1 MPLPKIATPTYEL
14 ELPSTGKTIQ
24 YRPFLVKEEKLLVI
38 ALESDSTKQIT
49 TAIKS
54 VIKNCVLTKGVK
66 IEDLPTF
73 DIEYLFLNIRGKSVG
88 EDIEVNIVCPDD
100 EETSVTVNVNL
111 DDIQVIKSD
120 DHTDKIKL
128 YDKIMMQMKYPSLD
142 QFIKNNFDI
151 SDKNVMD
158 QSFEL
163 IASCVDKIFTED
175 EVWTTSDCTKK
186 EMNDFLE
193 QMNSSQFKEI
203 EAFFQTM
210 PKLSHTIKVTNPNTK
225 VEIMKAMFPQ
235 HSDNIVNELEESSI
249 IFGKVNESLQSID
262 RTRRR
267 FDDAVLELGELEVEN
282 TLTNQ
287 QVLEVIQRGELLG
300 RLSQQVR
307 KEATDLGEDSGLVM
321 IQIDSLESGVR
332 NTLDLVLKDHLP
344 AKRFRNI
351 NKAVDEIANL
361 TYEELNSIQHLGSV
375 LFMESLDEVSTSK
388 GYRILARLPG
398 LPDNL
403 HDSLIQKFKTLPN
416 LLTASTDKLFE
427 VEGIGRSRAQQ
438 LREYFDTL
446 LKNVGF
452 SYINGH

>member
-1 MPLPKIATPTYEL
+1 MAENQLIPGQPLRNGVDLVADKKTGALIVIGTSAKLEKISSGGITLNNCSYTPEMLSEL
-14 ELPSTGKTIQ
+14 AKMDGAIIVDANVNNILKANVHLNPSDNIPTSQTGTRHRTAERVSVETELS
-24 YRPFLVKEEKLLVI
+24 VI
-38 ALESDSTKQIT
+38 AVSEESS
-49 TAIKS
+49 
-54 VIKNCVLTKGVK
+54 
-66 IEDLPTF
+66 
-73 DIEYLFLNIRGKSVG
+73 
-88 EDIEVNIVCPDD
+88 
-100 EETSVTVNVNL
+100 
-111 DDIQVIKSD
+111 
-120 DHTDKIKL
+120 
-128 YDKIMMQMKYPSLD
+128 
-142 QFIKNNFDI
+142 
-151 SDKNVMD
+151 
-158 QSFEL
+158 
-163 IASCVDKIFTED
+163 
-175 EVWTTSDCTKK
+175 
-186 EMNDFLE
+186 
-193 QMNSSQFKEI
+193 
-203 EAFFQTM
+203 
-210 PKLSHTIKVTNPNTK
+210 TIKV
-225 VEIMKAMFPQ
+225 F
-235 HSDNIVNELEESSI
+235 SDNSVNELEESSI

-287 QVLEVIQRGELLG
+287 QVLEVMQRGELLG

>member
-1 MPLPKIATPTYEL
+1 MAENQLIPGQPLRNGVDLVADKKTGALIVIGTSAKLEKISSGGITLNNCAYTPEMLSEL
-14 ELPSTGKTIQ
+14 AKMDGAIIVDANVNNILKANVHLNPSDNIPTSQTGTRHRTAERVSVETELS
-24 YRPFLVKEEKLLVI
+24 VI
-38 ALESDSTKQIT
+38 AVSEESS
-49 TAIKS
+49 
-54 VIKNCVLTKGVK
+54 
-66 IEDLPTF
+66 
-73 DIEYLFLNIRGKSVG
+73 
-88 EDIEVNIVCPDD
+88 
-100 EETSVTVNVNL
+100 
-111 DDIQVIKSD
+111 
-120 DHTDKIKL
+120 
-128 YDKIMMQMKYPSLD
+128 
-142 QFIKNNFDI
+142 
-151 SDKNVMD
+151 
-158 QSFEL
+158 
-163 IASCVDKIFTED
+163 
-175 EVWTTSDCTKK
+175 
-186 EMNDFLE
+186 
-193 QMNSSQFKEI
+193 
-203 EAFFQTM
+203 
-210 PKLSHTIKVTNPNTK
+210 TIKV
-225 VEIMKAMFPQ
+225 F
-235 HSDNIVNELEESSI
+235 SDNIVNELEESSI

-438 LREYFDTL
+438 LRDYFDTL
-446 LKNVGF
+446 LKNIGF
-452 SYINGH
+452 S

>member
-1 MPLPKIATPTYEL
+1 MAENQLIPGQPLRNGVDLVADKKTGALIVIGTSAKLEKISSGGITLNNCSYTPEMLSEL
-14 ELPSTGKTIQ
+14 AKMDGAIIVDANVNNILKANVHLNPSDNIPTSQTGTRHRTAERVSVETELS
-24 YRPFLVKEEKLLVI
+24 VI
-38 ALESDSTKQIT
+38 AVSEESS
-49 TAIKS
+49 
-54 VIKNCVLTKGVK
+54 
-66 IEDLPTF
+66 
-73 DIEYLFLNIRGKSVG
+73 
-88 EDIEVNIVCPDD
+88 
-100 EETSVTVNVNL
+100 
-111 DDIQVIKSD
+111 
-120 DHTDKIKL
+120 
-128 YDKIMMQMKYPSLD
+128 
-142 QFIKNNFDI
+142 
-151 SDKNVMD
+151 
-158 QSFEL
+158 
-163 IASCVDKIFTED
+163 
-175 EVWTTSDCTKK
+175 
-186 EMNDFLE
+186 
-193 QMNSSQFKEI
+193 
-203 EAFFQTM
+203 
-210 PKLSHTIKVTNPNTK
+210 TIKV
-225 VEIMKAMFPQ
+225 F
-235 HSDNIVNELEESSI
+235 SDNSVNELEESSI

-287 QVLEVIQRGELLG
+287 QVLEVIQMGELLG
-300 RLSQQVR
+300 RLSHQVR

>member
-1 MPLPKIATPTYEL
+1 MAENQLIPGQPLRNGVDLVADKKTGALIVIGTSAKLEKISSGGITLNNCSYTPEMLSEL
-14 ELPSTGKTIQ
+14 AKMDGAIIVDANVNNILKANVHLNPSDNIPTSQTGT
-24 YRPFLVKEEKLLVI
+24 RHRTAVRVSVETDLSVI
-38 ALESDSTKQIT
+38 AVSEESS
-49 TAIKS
+49 
-54 VIKNCVLTKGVK
+54 
-66 IEDLPTF
+66 
-73 DIEYLFLNIRGKSVG
+73 
-88 EDIEVNIVCPDD
+88 
-100 EETSVTVNVNL
+100 
-111 DDIQVIKSD
+111 
-120 DHTDKIKL
+120 
-128 YDKIMMQMKYPSLD
+128 
-142 QFIKNNFDI
+142 
-151 SDKNVMD
+151 
-158 QSFEL
+158 
-163 IASCVDKIFTED
+163 
-175 EVWTTSDCTKK
+175 
-186 EMNDFLE
+186 
-193 QMNSSQFKEI
+193 
-203 EAFFQTM
+203 
-210 PKLSHTIKVTNPNTK
+210 TIKV
-225 VEIMKAMFPQ
+225 F
-235 HSDNIVNELEESSI
+235 SDNSVNELEESSI

>member
-1 MPLPKIATPTYEL
+1 MAENQLIPGQPLRNGVDLVADKKTGALIVIGTSAKLEKISSVGITLNNCSYTPEMLSEL
-14 ELPSTGKTIQ
+14 AKMDGAIIVDANVNNILKANVHLNPSDNIPTSQTGTRHRTAERVSVETELS
-24 YRPFLVKEEKLLVI
+24 VI
-38 ALESDSTKQIT
+38 AVSEESS
-49 TAIKS
+49 
-54 VIKNCVLTKGVK
+54 
-66 IEDLPTF
+66 
-73 DIEYLFLNIRGKSVG
+73 
-88 EDIEVNIVCPDD
+88 
-100 EETSVTVNVNL
+100 
-111 DDIQVIKSD
+111 
-120 DHTDKIKL
+120 
-128 YDKIMMQMKYPSLD
+128 
-142 QFIKNNFDI
+142 
-151 SDKNVMD
+151 
-158 QSFEL
+158 
-163 IASCVDKIFTED
+163 
-175 EVWTTSDCTKK
+175 
-186 EMNDFLE
+186 
-193 QMNSSQFKEI
+193 
-203 EAFFQTM
+203 
-210 PKLSHTIKVTNPNTK
+210 TIKV
-225 VEIMKAMFPQ
+225 F
-235 HSDNIVNELEESSI
+235 SDNSVNELEESSI

>member
-1 MPLPKIATPTYEL
+1 MAENQLIPGQPLRNGVDLVADKKTGALIVIGTSAKLEKISSGGITLNNCSYTPEMLSEL
-14 ELPSTGKTIQ
+14 AKMDGAIIVDANVNNILKANVHLNPSDNIPTSQTGTRHRTAERVSVETELS
-24 YRPFLVKEEKLLVI
+24 VI
-38 ALESDSTKQIT
+38 AVSEESS
-49 TAIKS
+49 
-54 VIKNCVLTKGVK
+54 
-66 IEDLPTF
+66 
-73 DIEYLFLNIRGKSVG
+73 
-88 EDIEVNIVCPDD
+88 
-100 EETSVTVNVNL
+100 
-111 DDIQVIKSD
+111 
-120 DHTDKIKL
+120 
-128 YDKIMMQMKYPSLD
+128 
-142 QFIKNNFDI
+142 
-151 SDKNVMD
+151 
-158 QSFEL
+158 
-163 IASCVDKIFTED
+163 
-175 EVWTTSDCTKK
+175 
-186 EMNDFLE
+186 
-193 QMNSSQFKEI
+193 
-203 EAFFQTM
+203 
-210 PKLSHTIKVTNPNTK
+210 TIKV
-225 VEIMKAMFPQ
+225 F
-235 HSDNIVNELEESSI
+235 SDNSVNELEDSSI

-300 RLSQQVR
+300 RLSHQVR

-427 VEGIGRSRAQQ
+427 VEGIGRNRAQQ

>member
-1 MPLPKIATPTYEL
+1 MAENQLIPGQPLRNGVDLVADKKTGALIVIGNSAKLEKISSGGITLNNCSYTPEMLSEL
-14 ELPSTGKTIQ
+14 AKMDGAIIVDANVNNILKANVHLNPSDNIPTSQTGTRHRTAERVSVETELS
-24 YRPFLVKEEKLLVI
+24 VI
-38 ALESDSTKQIT
+38 AVSEESS
-49 TAIKS
+49 
-54 VIKNCVLTKGVK
+54 
-66 IEDLPTF
+66 
-73 DIEYLFLNIRGKSVG
+73 
-88 EDIEVNIVCPDD
+88 
-100 EETSVTVNVNL
+100 
-111 DDIQVIKSD
+111 
-120 DHTDKIKL
+120 
-128 YDKIMMQMKYPSLD
+128 
-142 QFIKNNFDI
+142 
-151 SDKNVMD
+151 
-158 QSFEL
+158 
-163 IASCVDKIFTED
+163 
-175 EVWTTSDCTKK
+175 
-186 EMNDFLE
+186 
-193 QMNSSQFKEI
+193 
-203 EAFFQTM
+203 
-210 PKLSHTIKVTNPNTK
+210 TIKV
-225 VEIMKAMFPQ
+225 F
-235 HSDNIVNELEESSI
+235 SDNSVNELEESSI

-332 NTLDLVLKDHLP
+332 NTLDIVLKDHLP

-351 NKAVDEIANL
+351 NKAVEEIANL
-361 TYEELNSIQHLGSV
+361 TYEELNLIQHLGSV